1 MGRTADD
8 LTSLKDVIKRQM
20 AKIFGIGWAKTGTTT
35 LGQCFEILGYD
46 HQSQRLDLV
55 HDIKEGDLSHVR
67 EVARQS
73 ESFEDWP
80 WIVLFR
86 ELDAMFPE
94 SKFILTKREPEGW
107 IRSYKNMLQTEG
119 EASDEL
125 NEIRRVLYDLPF
137 PDVTEEQLLRRY
149 QHHNREVKEYFSH
162 RPNDLL
168 IVNWREGD
176 GWEELCSFLGR
187 DVPSHPF
194 PHANKG
200 DYSYMSR
207 ARSYVRRILKRI
219 G

>member
-1 MGRTADD
+1 M
-8 LTSLKDVIKRQM
+8 S
-20 AKIFGIGWAKTGTTT
+20 KIFGIGWAKTGTTT

-46 HQSQRLDLV
+46 HQGQRLDLV
-55 HDIKEGDLSHVR
+55 HDIKEGDLRQVR

-94 SKFILTKREPEGW
+94 SKFILTKRKPEGW
-107 IRSYKNMLQTEG
+107 IRSYKNMLETES

-149 QHHNREVKEYFSH
+149 KHHNWEVEEYFSH
-162 RPNDLL
+162 RPDDLL

-176 GWEELCSFLGR
+176 GWEELCSFLGH

-200 DYSYMSR
+200 DYSYMNQV
-207 ARSYVRRILKRI
+207 RSYARRILKQI
-219 G
+219 GD